1 MRHCRPALL
10 LALFAVCLHAPAQ
23 APTTA
28 SPAPA
33 APDQK
38 IDQKTLLATARR
50 AYYLPLDRGV
60 QGFSCAVAIDWQPL
74 LERATG
80 KRISA
85 KDATLTQLS
94 AARVTLTD
102 DILKGAS
109 VTSTFPD
116 LKFQP
121 QPTSPAGIKQNI
133 LDKMIAAAF
142 AGWNPFLSDRI
153 LPMEATRYH
162 FERAGTGYRLT
173 LDGGTFFSILDLSAD
188 LRITHGES
196 HLNGTVTDFTPQF
209 DPSSHG
215 WLLTALET
223 STDSAASAPAAPSAS
238 SSSASPASTPSP
250 SSSASGSSS
259 NASRTSFTYSYQ
271 FVGDM
276 LIPKRVIVQ
285 VGDGLETPFDLHDCT
300 LIKAAPQDAAATTK
314 P

>member
-10 LALFAVCLHAPAQ
+10 LALFTVCLHAPAQ
-23 APTTA
+23 ATNTA
-28 SPAPA
+28 SPAPAA

-94 AARVTLTD
+94 AARVTVTD

-116 LKFQP
+116 AKFQP
-121 QPTSPAGIKQNI
+121 QPDSPAGLKQNI

-142 AGWNPFLSDRI
+142 SGWNPFLSDRI

-223 STDSAASAPAAPSAS
+223 STDSAASAPSSSSSGPAAA
-238 SSSASPASTPSP
+238 SSSASK
-250 SSSASGSSS
+250 
-259 NASRTSFTYSYQ
+259 TSFTYSYQ

-300 LIKAAPQDAAATTK
+300 LVKAASQDAVTTPTK

>member
-1 MRHCRPALL
+1 MRLCSAALL
-10 LALFAVCLHAPAQ
+10 LPLVAACCQAPAQ
-23 APTTA
+23 ASAQT
-28 SPAPA
+28 PAQPA
-33 APDQK
+33 AA
-38 IDQKTLLATARR
+38 IDQKTLLATARH
-50 AYYLPLDRGV
+50 AYYLPLERNV
-60 QGFSCAVAIDWQPL
+60 QGFSCSVAIDWQPL

-80 KRISA
+80 KRVPA
-85 KDATLTQLS
+85 KDATLLQLS
-94 AARVTLTD
+94 AAKVTLTD

-116 LKFQP
+116 AKFQP
-121 QPTSPAGIKQNI
+121 LPGSSADTKQNI
-133 LDKMIAAAF
+133 LNKMIAAAF

-162 FERAGTGYRLT
+162 FERVSAGYRLT

-215 WLLTALET
+215 WLLTSLAT
-223 STDSAASAPAAPSAS
+223 STDTGAQPDQPAAS
-238 SSSASPASTPSP
+238 SSSTSSTAPAS
-250 SSSASGSSS
+250 SG
-259 NASRTSFTYSYQ
+259 NASKTSFTYSYQ

-276 LIPKRVIVQ
+276 LIPKRVLVQ
-285 VGDGLETPFDLHDCT
+285 VGDGPETPFELENCT
-300 LIKAAPQDAAATTK
+300 LIGVSPAPTPTSEQSTAAPAH

>member
-1 MRHCRPALL
+1 MRLCSAALL
-10 LALFAVCLHAPAQ
+10 LPLVAACCQAPAQ
-23 APTTA
+23 ASAQAPVQ
-28 SPAPA
+28 PA
-33 APDQK
+33 AA
-38 IDQKTLLATARR
+38 IDQKTLLATARH
-50 AYYLPLDRGV
+50 AYYLPLERNV
-60 QGFSCAVAIDWQPL
+60 QGFSCSVAIDWQPL

-80 KRISA
+80 KRIPT

-94 AARVTLTD
+94 AAKVTLTD
-102 DILKGAS
+102 DILKGAT

-116 LKFQP
+116 AKFQP
-121 QPTSPAGIKQNI
+121 LPGSSADTKQNI
-133 LDKMIAAAF
+133 LNRMIAAAF

-162 FERAGTGYRLT
+162 FERVSAGYRLT

-215 WLLTALET
+215 WLLTSLAT
-223 STDSAASAPAAPSAS
+223 STDTGAQPDQPAAS
-238 SSSASPASTPSP
+238 SSSTSSTAPAS
-250 SSSASGSSS
+250 SG
-259 NASRTSFTYSYQ
+259 NASKTSFTYSYQ

-285 VGDGLETPFDLHDCT
+285 VGDGPETPFELQNCT
-300 LIKAAPQDAAATTK
+300 LIGVPAATPTTAE
-314 P
+314 PVAPTH

>member
-1 MRHCRPALL
+1 MRLCSAALL
-10 LALFAVCLHAPAQ
+10 LPLVAACCQAQAPAQ
-23 APTTA
+23 PT
-28 SPAPA
+28 A
-33 APDQK
+33 A
-38 IDQKTLLATARR
+38 IDQKTLLATARH
-50 AYYLPLDRGV
+50 AYYLPLERNV
-60 QGFSCAVAIDWQPL
+60 QGFSCTVAIDWQPI

-80 KRISA
+80 KRIPT

-94 AARVTLTD
+94 AAKVTLTD

-116 LKFQP
+116 AKFQP
-121 QPTSPAGIKQNI
+121 LPGSSADTKQNI
-133 LDKMIAAAF
+133 LNKMISAAF
-142 AGWNPFLSDRI
+142 SGWNPFLSDRI

-215 WLLTALET
+215 WLLTALAT
-223 STDSAASAPAAPSAS
+223 STDTAPQPDASTSAGPS
-238 SSSASPASTPSP
+238 SSSSTTPAST
-250 SSSASGSSS
+250 S
-259 NASRTSFTYSYQ
+259 NASKTSFTYSYQ

-276 LIPKRVIVQ
+276 LVPKRVLVQ
-285 VGDGLETPFDLHDCT
+285 VGDGPETPFELHDCT
-300 LIKAAPQDAAATTK
+300 LIGLSHDSTPTAAQSNAAPTH